1 MMFLDVSS
9 RIVDSVMVVDIAGE
23 LSRRAPSLSKP
34 LKELLADGRSNL
46 ILNLS
51 ALSYVDS
58 SGLGQLIT
66 VWTSIGK
73 RGGQFILVR
82 PSPQV
87 RKQLEI
93 TKLDTVFTILSDEG
107 EAIRLIQKSVS
118 ARTHV
123 VTPPR

>member
-1 MMFLDVSS
+1 MFLDVTS
-9 RIVDSVMVVDIAGE
+9 RIVNGVMVVDIAAE
-23 LSRRAPSLSKP
+23 LSRRTSSLSNR

-73 RGGQFILVR
+73 RGGQFILLQ

-87 RKQLEI
+87 SKQLEI
-93 TKLDTVFTILSDEG
+93 TKLDTVFAVVKDEA
-107 EAIRLIQKSVS
+107 EAIGLIQKLVS
-118 ARTHV
+118 ARTSLG
-123 VTPPR
+123 T